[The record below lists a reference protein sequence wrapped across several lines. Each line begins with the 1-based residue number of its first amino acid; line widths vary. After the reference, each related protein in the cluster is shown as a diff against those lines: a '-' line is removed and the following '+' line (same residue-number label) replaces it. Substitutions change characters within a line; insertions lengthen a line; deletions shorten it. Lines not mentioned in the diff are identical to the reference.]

1 MKRQGVWVGRGLAA
15 LGLAGVVYAVLH
27 ASLWALL
34 AAAGGFLAAG
44 GLALAPLVRIW
55 LSDRPVTRPSDFEHT
70 IDLLRRAHG
79 AKAGWVVGLREE
91 DVEVVGRDD
100 VSSDMRRR
108 GAAIVQLASVDGRAH
123 VAREPQGTYV
133 AVGDFP
139 FGAGL
144 LLGQPDA
151 SPELAEA
158 VVDEL
163 RRLVASMRLAQLEE
177 PGEQAGQLVAK
188 QLAAIA
194 AGAKTLE
201 GIAKAGVELAQQLSQ
216 RGAAIVLHGM
226 GSAAGGARVVAVSTA
241 ADGRVAGLTLPADA
255 PALRAV
261 QSGVPVVTEGAEDI
275 LGSALPDRRRQD
287 RAGAAYPVF
296 DGHFVVGALVL
307 MGPPIPPASPVAE
320 QIQRLVTELGSRLAA
335 ARAVYEAEQRA
346 VSDPLTGL
354 RNRREFDRALAKHSA
369 GQPPA
374 IATLIY
380 ADLDHFKRL
389 NDTFGHGAGD
399 SALRHIARILEGAV
413 RDKDLVARIG
423 GEEFAIWMPHTP
435 IESGLE
441 VAERIRHTVERTTWH
456 WNGDTYPLT
465 LSCGVAAYPDSVREV
480 ANLRSTADAAL
491 YRAKQAGRNRVEKAP
506 AAG

>member
-1 MKRQGVWVGRGLAA
+1 MKRRAVWVGRGLAA
-15 LGLAGVVYAVLH
+15 LGLAAVVAGVLH
-27 ASLWALL
+27 ANLWALL
-34 AAAGGFLAAG
+34 AAVGGFLAAT
-44 GLALAPLVRIW
+44 GLAFAPLIRIW
-55 LSDRPVTRPSDFEHT
+55 LSDQPITRPSDFEHA

-79 AKAGWVVGLREE
+79 AKAGWIVGLREE
-91 DVEVVGRDD
+91 DVEVAVKEV
-100 VSSDMRRR
+100 VSGDTRRR
-108 GAAIVQLASVDGRAH
+108 GAAIVRLASVDGRAH
-123 VAREPQGTYV
+123 VAREPPGTYV

-144 LLGQPDA
+144 LLDQPDA
-151 SPELAEA
+151 APQLAEA

-163 RRLVASMRLAQLEE
+163 RRLVASMRLAQLQE
-177 PGEQAGQLVAK
+177 PTEHPGQLVAK

-194 AGAKTLE
+194 SGAKTLE
-201 GIAKAGVELAQQLSQ
+201 GIAKAGVELAQQFSQ
-216 RGAAIVLHGM
+216 RGAAIVLHGV
-226 GSAAGGARVVAVSTA
+226 GPAAGGARVVAVSTA
-241 ADGRVAGLTLPADA
+241 ADGRIAGLTLPADA
-255 PALRAV
+255 PVLRAV
-261 QSGVPVVTEGAEDI
+261 QSGVPVVTQGGEDI

-287 RAGAAYPVF
+287 RAGTAYPVL

-307 MGPPIPPASPVAE
+307 MGPPIPPGSPVAE

-354 RNRREFDRALAKHSA
+354 RNLREFDRALAKHSA
-369 GQPPA
+369 GKPPA

-389 NDTFGHGAGD
+389 NDTLGHAAGD
-399 SALRHIARILEGAV
+399 SALRHVSRILEGAV

-435 IESGLE
+435 IASGLE
-441 VAERIRHTVERTTWH
+441 VAERIRHTVERTGWH
-456 WNGDTYPLT
+456 WDGGTYPLT

-480 ANLRSTADAAL
+480 TNLRSTADAAL
-491 YRAKQAGRNRVEKAP
+491 YRAKQAGRNRVEKAT